1 MLRYHELCSSFI
13 IFSLSVFFLSQFP
26 EESVLMQQR
35 IINRVESDPHYHDYL
50 HSFDPKITDGSSTSA
65 IILAARQ
72 IATNVGA
79 QAIVSFTVGGT
90 TALRASKKR
99 PDVPILAISPL
110 KKTSRQLAMSWG
122 LYPEFS
128 AEDEYDTDN
137 FRDML
142 RAACE
147 IATRKGLVTDAKD
160 LLVVT
165 AGFPFGTPGAANI
178 IRVIPAAGPSFWDES
193 L

>member
-1 MLRYHELCSSFI
+1 
-13 IFSLSVFFLSQFP
+13 
-26 EESVLMQQR
+26 MQQR
-35 IINRVESDPHYHDYL
+35 IINRVESDPHYDQYLQSFEPGHD
-50 HSFDPKITDGSSTSA
+50 SSAAAA
-65 IILAARQ
+65 IIIAARQ
-72 IATNVGA
+72 IARTVKA
-79 QAIVSFTVGGT
+79 KAIVSFTVGGT

-110 KKTSRQLAMSWG
+110 QQTSRQLSLSWG
-122 LYPEFS
+122 VYS
-128 AEDEYDTDN
+128 EYAPADTINPDD

-142 RAACE
+142 RSACE
-147 IATRKGLVTDAKD
+147 IALRKGLVTDKND

-178 IRVIPAAGPSFWDES
+178 IRVIPAAGPTHWDSS